1 MIILRSRSLI
11 IPNDEYNLGND
22 YDTNTATRVFQ
33 LDRVMEGIDLA
44 NLMFKLD
51 LTYADGTSDT
61 LALDSEVT
69 DDKINLT
76 WTVTKNQLHVPGTV
90 VVQIRALNVD
100 GNMKWTSYI
109 GAFFVEAS
117 MFGSADY
124 SGKLTEVEQFEVAI
138 KSEKER
144 VQNEKARQDAEAERV
159 QAEAERKSAEEERK
173 TAEAERKSAETVRSN
188 AETAR
193 ESAETEREEWYNSAK
208 TNFDAAI
215 ASGDKAE
222 EIANSLEAN
231 VDANMKAAAA
241 SATAAAGSASA
252 AAGSA
257 NEAKQYSQNWSALDQ
272 RVTKNADDIAATNN
286 NLGNTVNNLS
296 TSILDYA
303 LTLEKGLYSVSLS
316 GSSYTG
322 NDLPNTAYVY
332 SSALIDVRVKGKSV
346 TVMLFGISTKQPLAV
361 NSKDS
366 GAWLGWQQYVTK
378 DDLGVFLTASGTKAA
393 VFRNYIE
400 ITNLKLYA
408 GHTYLVLGK
417 TGSST
422 SISLISA
429 RIVSPTSEYGSA
441 FNFLESRTIGSSGG
455 GCVTAAIITLTKDYT
470 VPLQG
475 YGYDNATYDYNGS
488 LMAIQ
493 LK

>member
-11 IPNDEYNLGND
+11 IPTDEYNLGND

-124 SGKLTEVEQFEVAI
+124 SGKLSEVEQFEVAI

-159 QAEAERKSAEEERK
+159 QAEAERKPAEEERK

-222 EIANSLEAN
+222 KIANSLETN
-231 VDANMKAAAA
+231 VEANMKAAAA

-286 NLGNTVNNLS
+286 NLSNNLYKAAYTDDIFITTERPMFVYWDGNTKNTPYKSGLTSCTEGFAFSYGAWAGYMTVVCFVKNDS
-296 TSILDYA
+296 TMWIWSKSRNAWVEYA
-303 LTLEKGLYSVSLS
+303 AKSDLEPVKSRQINTYTSANKDTDATL
-316 GSSYTG
+316 SSYESKTENFILLFTSNDTTG
-322 NDLPNTAYVY
+322 TIPTLTGSHLFVIEHLLVGDDSASAIERAY
-332 SSALIDVRVKGKSV
+332 STKGK
-346 TVMLFGISTKQPLAV
+346 LIAWRFKQWWNKTWTAWE
-361 NSKDS
+361 NS
-366 GAWLGWQQYVTK
+366 
-378 DDLGVFLTASGTKAA
+378 
-393 VFRNYIE
+393 
-400 ITNLKLYA
+400 
-408 GHTYLVLGK
+408 
-417 TGSST
+417 
-422 SISLISA
+422 
-429 RIVSPTSEYGSA
+429 
-441 FNFLESRTIGSSGG
+441 
-455 GCVTAAIITLTKDYT
+455 
-470 VPLQG
+470 
-475 YGYDNATYDYNGS
+475 
-488 LMAIQ
+488 
-493 LK
+493 

>member
-124 SGKLTEVEQFEVAI
+124 NGKLSEVEQFEVAI

-159 QAEAERKSAEEERK
+159 HAEAERKSAEEERK

-222 EIANSLEAN
+222 QIANSLETN
-231 VDANMKAAAA
+231 VETNMKAAAA

-257 NEAKQYSQNWSALDQ
+257 NEAKEYSQNWSALDQ
-272 RVTKNADDIAATNN
+272 RVTKNAADIVNTNN
-286 NLGNTVNNLS
+286 NLSKAAIKSDLFSSGSITNPNTCTVPFSLVNGWHSAITNVPDAAKGKY
-296 TSILDYA
+296 SILLNIWEYGPSSTGNLTSNHMQA
-303 LTLEKGLYSVSLS
+303 LIIEKGGGIFTRLYI
-316 GSSYTG
+316 
-322 NDLPNTAYVY
+322 N
-332 SSALIDVRVKGKSV
+332 SAWSDW
-346 TVMLFGISTKQPLAV
+346 A
-361 NSKDS
+361 
-366 GAWLGWQQYVTK
+366 
-378 DDLGVFLTASGTKAA
+378 
-393 VFRNYIE
+393 
-400 ITNLKLYA
+400 
-408 GHTYLVLGK
+408 
-417 TGSST
+417 
-422 SISLISA
+422 
-429 RIVSPTSEYGSA
+429 
-441 FNFLESRTIGSSGG
+441 
-455 GCVTAAIITLTKDYT
+455 
-470 VPLQG
+470 
-475 YGYDNATYDYNGS
+475 
-488 LMAIQ
+488 
-493 LK
+493 

>member
-11 IPNDEYNLGND
+11 IPTDEYNLGND

-124 SGKLTEVEQFEVAI
+124 NGKLSEVEQFEVAI

-159 QAEAERKSAEEERK
+159 HAEAERKSAEEERK
-173 TAEAERKSAETVRSN
+173 TAEAERKSAETVRSK

-222 EIANSLEAN
+222 EIANSLETN
-231 VDANMKAAAA
+231 VEANMKAAAA

-257 NEAKQYSQNWSALDQ
+257 NEAKQYSQNWLALDQ
-272 RVTKNADDIAATNN
+272 RVAKNAADIVTTNN
-286 NLGNTVNNLS
+286 NLSQYNFNLGNTTADSHEKIDRIATFSGFTWVNKNYNSNFGGQWCFVDSFLVSTGAALQRITSAQTSTILATRFCNNGVWGNWDVGVTKSDLTGLNATLS
-296 TSILDYA
+296 IR
-303 LTLEKGLYSVSLS
+303 EENGGVIVS
-316 GSSYTG
+316 
-322 NDLPNTAYVY
+322 
-332 SSALIDVRVKGKSV
+332 
-346 TVMLFGISTKQPLAV
+346 FG
-361 NSKDS
+361 SKDS
-366 GAWLGWQQYVTK
+366 KYGIYI
-378 DDLGVFLTASGTKAA
+378 GVGPNGVNA
-393 VFRNYIE
+393 NYKINGE
-400 ITNLKLYA
+400 WK
-408 GHTYLVLGK
+408 K
-417 TGSST
+417 
-422 SISLISA
+422 
-429 RIVSPTSEYGSA
+429 
-441 FNFLESRTIGSSGG
+441 
-455 GCVTAAIITLTKDYT
+455 AIIIATK
-470 VPLQG
+470 
-475 YGYDNATYDYNGS
+475 S
-488 LMAIQ
+488 
-493 LK
+493 